1 MISQLLMNEFLAQKY
16 FIVNTGANSLCH
28 CDDDQNLAALDRYML
43 LLGPLMIQF
52 DIFFR

>member
-1 MISQLLMNEFLAQKY
+1 MYMNEFLAQKY
-16 FIVNTGANSLCH
+16 FSVNSGANSLCQ
-28 CDDDQNLAALDRYML
+28 CDDDQHLAALDRYML